1 MISRNTSLRGARYKT
16 ALLGIGGCVLLMT
29 GAAAHAEQAYCDSPW
44 LRPNARLSGSVDGA
58 TARFTVTVN
67 SVNRQGAGQCTAQL
81 TVDADAPIAGQR
93 VKGTGPF
100 TLTVSQGRSTLNGSF
115 DASGL
120 MNTNM
125 KTSVQSALNGYF
137 LKPANTVTP
146 GETLPPVS
154 GNSNVNLTIA
164 LQNGIPLNQINV
176 SNATISTGP
185 RKVGKLQSHTT
196 SVGTLQC
203 MPVTYTATTS
213 SGNLSGVSASNANA
227 AKSGTGQV
235 TDWYCPEKGLTM
247 ESVIS
252 RSGKTSRVVINSVQ

>member
-1 MISRNTSLRGARYKT
+1 MIRYDQPNAGGLKRLAVMIGMT
-16 ALLGIGGCVLLMT
+16 CALMS
-29 GAAAHAEQAYCDSPW
+29 GAAQAEQSYCDSPW
-44 LRPNARLSGSVDGA
+44 LKPNARLSGSVDGA
-58 TARFTVTVN
+58 KARFSVLVN
-67 SVNRQGAGQCTAQL
+67 QVSRAGPGQCTANL

-93 VKGTGPF
+93 VQGTGPF
-100 TLTVSQGRSTLNGSF
+100 TLSVNQGKSSLNGSF

-120 MNTNM
+120 MNTLV

-137 LKPANTVTP
+137 LKPADTVLP
-146 GETLPPVS
+146 GQTLPPVS
-154 GNSNVNLTIA
+154 GQSNVNLTIT

-176 SNATISTGP
+176 SNASISTGP
-185 RKVGKLQSHTT
+185 RKVGKLQNHVT

-213 SGNLSGVSASNANA
+213 SGNLSGVAANNGNA
-227 AKSGTGQV
+227 AKAGTSQV

-252 RSGKTSRVVINSVQ
+252 SGSKKTRVIITSIQ